1 MTSDEHAG
9 DRQVR
14 IALVGTGHQ
23 ADELLRI
30 LNGVPTIC
38 IVAVAHTGSATT
50 PGQPA
55 RREDVPV
62 IDDHRQVFR
71 YAPDIVIDASGS
83 PDVREE
89 LERVKPATVEV
100 MGARSVALFK
110 EILGLNIREAHRI
123 EKAET
128 IRRMTG
134 GVYHSLNNVF
144 TTLLGRSSLLL
155 DTAKRGRGMPGQLL
169 DTLEMMNRTLSR
181 GADILKR
188 LRGLMRETADE
199 PVTRVDVR
207 GVVRDVVALTEP
219 LLRAGET
226 RAAPIELRLS
236 LADVPAVLGRSSE
249 LLEVLLNLVVNA
261 IEAMPDGGLLTIE
274 STIDRGDVLV
284 RVLDTGVGIP
294 DAVKARLFTPFFTTK
309 TGGTGLGLN
318 VSREI
323 VRGHGGEVAVESIE
337 GRGSAITMRLPIAE
351 AAPDLEGWRVLVADD
366 DPLSRMVVVELLAA
380 AGCRSEGVAGGVPA
394 LNATERATYDLVL
407 LDMFMPDMPGWEVAR
422 VVRSRTRQP
431 VVGLFTGW
439 DIGPDDPVRRDSA
452 ADFLLQKPVRLP
464 ELLEAVQQAVEKRRA
479 QPA

>member
-1 MTSDEHAG
+1 
-9 DRQVR
+9 
-14 IALVGTGHQ
+14 
-23 ADELLRI
+23 
-30 LNGVPTIC
+30 
-38 IVAVAHTGSATT
+38 
-50 PGQPA
+50 
-55 RREDVPV
+55 
-62 IDDHRQVFR
+62 
-71 YAPDIVIDASGS
+71 
-83 PDVREE
+83 
-89 LERVKPATVEV
+89 
-100 MGARSVALFK
+100 
-110 EILGLNIREAHRI
+110 LNIREAHRI

-188 LRGLMRETADE
+188 LRGLMREPDDE

-294 DAVKARLFTPFFTTK
+294 DAVK
-309 TGGTGLGLN
+309 
-318 VSREI
+318 
-323 VRGHGGEVAVESIE
+323 
-337 GRGSAITMRLPIAE
+337 
-351 AAPDLEGWRVLVADD
+351 
-366 DPLSRMVVVELLAA
+366 
-380 AGCRSEGVAGGVPA
+380 
-394 LNATERATYDLVL
+394 
-407 LDMFMPDMPGWEVAR
+407 
-422 VVRSRTRQP
+422 
-431 VVGLFTGW
+431 
-439 DIGPDDPVRRDSA
+439 
-452 ADFLLQKPVRLP
+452 
-464 ELLEAVQQAVEKRRA
+464 
-479 QPA
+479 